1 MQLQQFDM
9 PGTRYLLREIRT
21 LFPFLARTL
30 TSDVGASSRAWFSKN
45 QKTDRSNVHG
55 STATLNEAGVSSR
68 TLGFWFCW
76 HVFPA
81 NSYELQRGHA
91 ELPDS
96 PRPDSYRS
104 HRVHAAIS
112 RSSGSFYLADSVQ
125 IRARFFL
132 SNHRPSIRWAV
143 IVPPAK
149 RLFESLVFFT

>member
-1 MQLQQFDM
+1 M

-21 LFPFLARTL
+21 LLPFFTRTL
-30 TSDVGASSRAWFSKN
+30 TSEVGVSSRAWFSIN
-45 QKTDRSNVHG
+45 QKTDRSNVRG

-68 TLGFWFCW
+68 TLGFRFCW
-76 HVFPA
+76 RVFPA

-96 PRPDSYRS
+96 PRPDSCLS

-132 SNHRPSIRWAV
+132 PNHRPSIRWAI
-143 IVPPAK
+143 IVPSAK
-149 RLFESLVFFT
+149 RSFESLVFFF